1 MKRILKLLVLMIMPL
16 SAQTRD
22 VPDLFGPKEE
32 NYTLRLTVRVLTE
45 EGEPLENAD
54 VHVAI
59 ENFNDFKDGSNDIR
73 GKTDKAGKFS
83 AEGVGRP
90 VATIVVEHEGY
101 YWSRKEYGNWEK
113 FEEARNTGNYVPWDP
128 VIDFT
133 LRKIGKPI
141 PMIVRLGG
149 SDAIRT
155 SPVPGKECGFDL
167 YVGDWVAPHGK
178 GKIPDMLITLAL
190 REENDVDG
198 AVGAEIRFDNEED
211 GLVPIMEIT
220 VPESLLKYPRI
231 APANGFEV
239 KVVKPPYIMPVS
251 GAELAA
257 EPVGYFF
264 RIRTQKD
271 KSTGKIVSAFY
282 GKIVAQSGLRR
293 PSDNPFLL
301 HRNSYSNHGRKLE
314 PGVEFSYYLNP
325 TPNDRNLEY
334 DQRSNLAPEAT
345 KGSVYAP

>member
-1 MKRILKLLVLMIMPL
+1 MTVFVT
-16 SAQTRD
+16 AETRD
-22 VPDLFGPKEE
+22 VPDK
-32 NYTLRLTVRVLTE
+32 LTPPFDPNFILSVTSRVTTE
-45 EGEPLENAD
+45 DGIPLENAD
-54 VHVAI
+54 VLISIV
-59 ENFNDFKDGSNDIR
+59 NKNQFKDGSNDIR
-73 GKTDKAGKFS
+73 GKTDKEGKFS
-83 AEGVGRP
+83 TEGLGLPIV
-90 VATIVVEHEGY
+90 TIIAEHEGY
-101 YWSRKEYGNWEK
+101 YFSRKEYHNFK
-113 FEEARNTGNYVPWDP
+113 NFDEAKKTGKYLPWDP
-128 VIDFT
+128 VIDLT

-198 AVGAEIRFDNEED
+198 AVEAEIRFGNEDD
-211 GLVPIMEIT
+211 GLIPIMELT
-220 VPESLLKYPRI
+220 APESLLKYPRI
-231 APANGFEV
+231 APADGYEV
-239 KVVKPPYIMPVS
+239 KTVKPPYVIPVS
-251 GAELAA
+251 GAEQAA
-257 EPVGYFF
+257 EPIGYFF

-301 HRNSYSNHGRKLE
+301 HRYSYSNHGRKLE

-334 DQRSNLAPEAT
+334 DQRSNLAPGAD
-345 KGSVYAP
+345 KGVIYSP